1 MAYNNFADMFD
12 GGGAGQSGD
21 EFEGGPFSA
30 ILNAL
35 GVKPAGYRQRQG
47 QAAIDA
53 GKPMGT
59 FGGQPERSS
68 YVVPAGPPL
77 GSQPGAPTA
86 VTLGQGPRMPPQAAP
101 EAPQR
106 GNYYTNIPQRSPH
119 TGMMWQDALDQ
130 MDVPLA
136 QTLGS
141 MPDAPLTPA
150 ARRDMLLRDFLMR

>member
-1 MAYNNFADMFD
+1 MAYLNARDMFD
-12 GGGAGQSGD
+12 GGGAGKSGD

-35 GVKPAGYRQRQG
+35 GVKPMGYRDRKAQS
-47 QAAIDA
+47 AFEA

-59 FGGQPERSS
+59 FGGQPEPRPS

-86 VTLGQGPRMPPQAAP
+86 VTLGQGPRMPPVSP
-101 EAPQR
+101 RREDYFP
-106 GNYYTNIPQRSPH
+106 NVPQRSPH
-119 TGMMWQDALDQ
+119 TAMLWQDALDQ
-130 MDVPLA
+130 WDVPLA
-136 QTLGS
+136 QSLGS

-150 ARRDMLLRDFLMR
+150 ARREMLLRDFLRR